1 MTSKSP
7 ESIPTRLVPLV
18 DPNPVPSTHNNIY
31 KKGKKKYIQNGG
43 GSTKPIRKMKSKVK
57 GEKRATIPNYVSR
70 K

>member
-31 KKGKKKYIQNGG
+31 KKGEKVY
-43 GSTKPIRKMKSKVK
+43 TKWGAAPNPL
-57 GEKRATIPNYVSR
+57 EK
-70 K
+70 